1 MFSLFEDN
9 KSDIWI
15 GSLDYGLFTVYIT
28 ITDKIEWY
36 NNENGFLFMN
46 QSRLLLKDKK
56 EDTPDMMLMLA
67 EPTIYLLIVI
77 KTMVYYPISLII
89 ILFIEILKYYILAG
103 LME

>member
-1 MFSLFEDN
+1 
-9 KSDIWI
+9 
-15 GSLDYGLFTVYIT
+15 
-28 ITDKIEWY
+28 
-36 NNENGFLFMN
+36 
-46 QSRLLLKDKK
+46 
-56 EDTPDMMLMLA
+56 MMLMLA